1 MATSQSWLR
10 NAESISRRKVSVLT
24 ITLICKLTIG
34 LIATDVEGIFRLSG
48 SAKRIKDLQAIFNSP
63 ERYGKGLDWTGYTVH
78 DAANILRRYLN
89 QLPEPIVPLEFYERF
104 RDPLRGHQS
113 QVPTDGDGPL
123 ELDLTDFNHDSAVT
137 TYQKLITELPA
148 LNRQL
153 LLYILDLLAVFSS
166 KSDLNRMTSA
176 NLAAIFQ
183 PGIISH
189 PSHDMAPQE
198 YRLSQDVVIFLIENQ
213 DNFLIGMTGTAI
225 DEKTNK
231 EVQSGIVPT
240 ASSPKLGSNI
250 GRSASNASAG
260 ADSLRRFAG
269 SVRRNVSV
277 SSRNSRGSRGAGS
290 PGNVSPGAAYSGSTA
305 TSGIHRSN
313 TVPSKRSSGI
323 PSPRYSPR
331 APEYSPPVSA
341 TLAQPTTKPSPL
353 SPSASQLSSALRAEQ
368 LGAIDGR
375 YTSNTLQVPA
385 GLASPPANHTP
396 TSERKLSSLFKKP
409 AQSGSISDNEK
420 KESRQPKRLQ
430 KKQKMPG
437 SANESAQSS
446 QASLHGETPVTPG
459 YHTPLM
465 SPDASNG
472 NRADPMSLANPAIG
486 EAPNAAAAKDA
497 PTTTAR
503 TLPNSQSPPNQ
514 ANHVQGGSLLPP
526 PSPKPSAHSGASGTD
541 PSDMEAIDLDPSSK
555 AERKRHRWRFSST
568 AKKES
573 PGDSPLQPP
582 PRIGE
587 NVRAGRSNSSIA
599 SSNRPRKSFTGDSQ
613 QTQPTGTD
621 TFSSGHSSAIPQSSQ
636 ESESI
641 TALKEGSVEPEKKSG
656 LFGKLKA
663 KIGHNKDEK
672 KELSMPQTPTT
683 GTTFESEPRQSLSA
697 SIRDHL
703 PNRGRS
709 IDRPRDELGH

>member
-1 MATSQSWLR
+1 M
-10 NAESISRRKVSVLT
+10 
-24 ITLICKLTIG
+24 
-34 LIATDVEGIFRLSG
+34 
-48 SAKRIKDLQAIFNSP
+48 
-63 ERYGKGLDWTGYTVH
+63 
-78 DAANILRRYLN
+78 N

-113 QVPTDGDGPL
+113 QVPADEGAPL
-123 ELDLTDFNHDSAVT
+123 ELDLSTFDHDGAVA

-166 KSDLNRMTSA
+166 KSDLNRMPSA

-231 EVQSGIVPT
+231 EVQSGIIPT
-240 ASSPKLGSNI
+240 ASSPKPSSNI

-260 ADSLRRFAG
+260 ADSLRRLAG

-290 PGNVSPGAAYSGSTA
+290 PGSVSPGAAYSA
-305 TSGIHRSN
+305 TSGASGIHRSN

-341 TLAQPTTKPSPL
+341 GFAQPTTRPSPL
-353 SPSASQLSSALRAEQ
+353 SPSPTQASNIPQVVQASTTEARPQAS
-368 LGAIDGR
+368 
-375 YTSNTLQVPA
+375 TLQVPS
-385 GLASPPANHTP
+385 GPIPPPASLTP
-396 TSERKLSSLFKKP
+396 TSDRKLSSLFKKP
-409 AQSGSISDNEK
+409 AQGGSTSDNEK
-420 KESRQPKRLQ
+420 KEVRQPKRLQ

-446 QASLHGETPVTPG
+446 QASLHGELPTTPG

-472 NRADPMSLANPAIG
+472 NRADPMLST
-486 EAPNAAAAKDA
+486 K
-497 PTTTAR
+497 PTTNDTDNTIAANEPPVS
-503 TLPNSQSPPNQ
+503 TTSTTQNSQSPPNKT
-514 ANHVQGGSLLPP
+514 NHIQGGGLLPP
-526 PSPKPSAHSGASGTD
+526 PSPRPSAHSGASGTD
-541 PSDMEAIDLDPSSK
+541 PSDLETVDLDPSLK
-555 AERKRHRWRFSST
+555 AEKKRHRWKFSSST
-568 AKKES
+568 KK
-573 PGDSPLQPP
+573 DSASDTPLQPP

-587 NVRAGRSNSSIA
+587 NVRAGRSNSSLA
-599 SSNRPRKSFTGDSQ
+599 SSTHPRKSFTGDSQ
-613 QTQPTGTD
+613 QTQPLGTD
-621 TFSSGHSSAIPQSSQ
+621 TFSSSLTSTFPQSSQ
-636 ESESI
+636 ESES
-641 TALKEGSVEPEKKSG
+641 TNVLKEGSIEPEKKSR

-663 KIGHNKDEK
+663 KIGHRDEK
-672 KELSMPQTPTT
+672 KDLPGPQTPTAS
-683 GTTFESEPRQSLSA
+683 TTYEAEPRQSLSA
-697 SIRDHL
+697 SIREHL

-709 IDRPRDELGH
+709 MDKPRDEVGQ

>member
-1 MATSQSWLR
+1 M
-10 NAESISRRKVSVLT
+10 
-24 ITLICKLTIG
+24 
-34 LIATDVEGIFRLSG
+34 EGIFRLSG

-89 QLPEPIVPLEFYERF
+89 QLPEPIVPLEYYERF
-104 RDPLRGHQS
+104 RDPLRGQS
-113 QVPTDGDGPL
+113 KAPAAGDGPL
-123 ELDLTDFNHDSAVT
+123 ELDLTNFDHDAAVL

-231 EVQSGIVPT
+231 EVQSGIIPT
-240 ASSPKLGSNI
+240 ATSPKTSANI

-290 PGNVSPGAAYSGSTA
+290 PGNVSPGAVYAANSS

-313 TVPSKRSSGI
+313 TVPSKRSSGL

-341 TLAQPTTKPSPL
+341 GLMQPTSRPSPL
-353 SPSASQLSSALRAEQ
+353 SPTATPPITTSETEP
-368 LGAIDGR
+368 AITTDGR
-375 YTSNTLQVPA
+375 HQSSTLQVPTGFA
-385 GLASPPANHTP
+385 PPPANQAAA
-396 TSERKLSSLFKKP
+396 SERKLSSLFKKP
-409 AQSGSISDNEK
+409 AQSGSVSDTER

-430 KKQKMPG
+430 KRQKAPG

-459 YHTPLM
+459 YHTPMM
-465 SPDASNG
+465 SPDAANSN
-472 NRADPMSLANPAIG
+472 RPDPLLFANSAVG
-486 EAPNAAAAKDA
+486 ESVLNPGPNDV
-497 PTTTAR
+497 PTSVGHH
-503 TLPNSQSPPNQ
+503 PQNNQSPPSK
-514 ANHVQGGSLLPP
+514 ANNLQSGGLLPP
-526 PSPKPSAHSGASGTD
+526 PSPKPSYHSGASGTD
-541 PSDMEAIDLDPSSK
+541 PSDLEGLDLDPNVK
-555 AERKRHRWRFSST
+555 AEKRRHRWRFSSST
-568 AKKES
+568 KKDNGGE
-573 PGDSPLQPP
+573 SPLQPP

-587 NVRAGRSNSSIA
+587 NVRAGRSNSSL
-599 SSNRPRKSFTGDSQ
+599 SSSKGPRKSFTGDSQ
-613 QTQPTGTD
+613 RTQPIGNDASSTGL
-621 TFSSGHSSAIPQSSQ
+621 SSAAPQASQ
-636 ESESI
+636 DSEL
-641 TALKEGSVEPEKKSG
+641 TPALKETSTEPEKKSG

-663 KIGHNKDEK
+663 KIAHNKDEK
-672 KELSMPQTPTT
+672 KDPGIPHTPTT
-683 GTTFESEPRQSLSA
+683 STLHESEPRQSLSA

-703 PNRGRS
+703 PQRGRS
-709 IDRPRDELGH
+709 MDRPREEPTH